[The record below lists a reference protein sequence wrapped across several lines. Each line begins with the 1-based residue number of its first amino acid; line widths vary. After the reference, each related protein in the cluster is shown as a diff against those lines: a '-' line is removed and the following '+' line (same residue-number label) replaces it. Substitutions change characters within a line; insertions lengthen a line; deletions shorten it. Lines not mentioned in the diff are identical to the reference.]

1 MLFQSFSTQK
11 GALTVNSSKYL
22 AMDVHT
28 ATISVAVRDAAG
40 KLIMESVIETKS
52 STILQFIQ
60 GLRGDLYVT
69 FEEGTWAAWLYDLL
83 RPHVT
88 NIVVCDPRRN
98 ALLNEGSK
106 SDRIDARKLSEL
118 LRANLLR
125 SVYHGENGLRTV
137 KELSRAYLTIG
148 KDLTRVMNRVKAI
161 YRGWGIPCAGKSVYH
176 PHHREEW
183 LRKITQA
190 SVRRRAELYYEQLD
204 VLVVLRKQARQELLA
219 ESKKHKAWKLL
230 RSIPA
235 LGPIRVAVLMA
246 IVQTPHR
253 FRAKRPL
260 WKYSGFGVVTHTSAD
275 HRYVNGQLE
284 RSKRPVSVRGLDPGH
299 NHQLK
304 YLFKSAAIQAST
316 AKGPFQEFYEA
327 LVAKGMR
334 PEMARLTLAR
344 KIAVITLTVWKKGAA
359 FDAKYLKS
367 QTA

>member
-1 MLFQSFSTQK
+1 MN
-11 GALTVNSSKYL
+11 GSKYIG
-22 AMDVHT
+22 MDVHT
-28 ATISVAVRDAAG
+28 ATISVAVRDAAR
-40 KLIMESVIETKS
+40 KLIMESVIETKA
-52 STILQFIQ
+52 STILQFIC

-83 RPHVT
+83 KPHVT

-98 ALLNEGSK
+98 ALLQEGNQN
-106 SDRIDARKLSEL
+106 DRVDARKLSEL
-118 LRANLLR
+118 LCANLLR
-125 SVYHGENGLRTV
+125 PVYHGENGLRTL
-137 KELSRAYLTIG
+137 KELARAYLTIS
-148 KDLTRVMNRVKAI
+148 KDLARVMNRVKAI
-161 YRGWGIPCAGKSVYH
+161 YRSWGIPCAGKSVYH
-176 PHHREEW
+176 PRHRDEW

-204 VLVVLRKQARQELLA
+204 ALVLLRKQARQELLA
-219 ESKKHKAWKLL
+219 EGKKHEAWKLL

-253 FRAKRPL
+253 FRSKRVL
-260 WKYSGFGVVTHTSAD
+260 WKYSGFGVVTQSSAD

-284 RSKRPVSVRGLDPGH
+284 RSKKPTFVRGLDPAH

-304 YLFKSAAIQAST
+304 DLFKSAAIQAST
-316 AKGPFQEFYEA
+316 NEGPFREFYEA

-344 KIAVITLTVWKKGAA
+344 KIATIAFTVWKKGVA
-359 FDAKYLKS
+359 FNAKYLKP